1 MPPARV
7 LLVDDQA
14 LFREGIAQ
22 LLSTQPDL
30 EVVGEASD
38 GVQAIEMVRDLRPDL
53 VLMDIQMPRMS
64 GLEATVRIKEEFP
77 DTHVVMLTVS
87 DADDDLFEAIKN
99 GASGYLPKNIKAV
112 RFFEQLRGVLRG
124 EAALTPY
131 LASRILQEFARQRQR
146 EEVMTGYPGGLTERE
161 KEVLQF
167 VVEGYSNKEIGGFL
181 SIAES
186 TVKRHLHNILEKLQ
200 MENRVQAAAYAV
212 RTGLVSPPDSSHDH
226 APGHQ
231 TGEV

>member
-30 EVVGEASD
+30 EVVGEAAD
-38 GVQAIEMVRDLRPDL
+38 GAQAIEMVRDLRPDL

-77 DTHVVMLTVS
+77 DTRIVMLTVS

-99 GASGYLPKNIKAV
+99 GASGYLLKNIKAV

-212 RTGLVSPPDSSHDH
+212 RTGLVRPPASSSDD
-226 APGHQ
+226 ALGQ
-231 TGEV
+231 RTGEV

>member
-30 EVVGEASD
+30 EVIGEAGD
-38 GVQAIEMVRDLRPDL
+38 GERAIEMTRELQPDL
-53 VLMDIQMPRMS
+53 VLMDIQMPRMT
-64 GLEATVRIKEEFP
+64 GLEATLRLKEEFP
-77 DTHVVMLTVS
+77 DLRVVILTVS

-99 GASGYLPKNIKAV
+99 GASGYLLKNVKAT

-161 KEVLQF
+161 KDVLQL

-181 SIAES
+181 NIAES

-212 RTGLVSPPDSSHDH
+212 RTGLVNPPALDH
-226 APGHQ
+226 GRAPGHFAD
-231 TGEV
+231 EV